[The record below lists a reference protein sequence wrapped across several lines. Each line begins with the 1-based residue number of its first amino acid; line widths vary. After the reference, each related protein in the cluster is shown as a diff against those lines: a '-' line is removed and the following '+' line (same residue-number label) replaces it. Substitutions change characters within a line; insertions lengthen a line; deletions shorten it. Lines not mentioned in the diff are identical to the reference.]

1 MKTSRSI
8 CLLAT
13 LLLVG
18 CSSTQSDW
26 EQARTRDTV
35 AAYRTFLDK
44 HPNTAQAVQARNRIQ
59 ALQDEQAWAQARQAH
74 TDEAFEA
81 YLRQQPSGMHIAE
94 AQGLIGASERSAAW
108 ILASSAGTTEA
119 LESFLEKYPRGREAK
134 QAKAE
139 LALIS
144 GYRVQLASFRSEK
157 QAEKTR
163 DLLQGKY
170 GDVLGSVVIVP
181 VSGTTANVHVVRS
194 APMGQDEAN
203 NACAKL
209 KKDHQICE
217 VIRDVNS

>member
-74 TDEAFEA
+74 TDEA
-81 YLRQQPSGMHIAE
+81 LR
-94 AQGLIGASERSAAW
+94 LICGNNPPGC
-108 ILASSAGTTEA
+108 IL
-119 LESFLEKYPRGREAK
+119 PRRRA
-134 QAKAE
+134 
-139 LALIS
+139 
-144 GYRVQLASFRSEK
+144 
-157 QAEKTR
+157 
-163 DLLQGKY
+163 
-170 GDVLGSVVIVP
+170 
-181 VSGTTANVHVVRS
+181 
-194 APMGQDEAN
+194 
-203 NACAKL
+203 
-209 KKDHQICE
+209 
-217 VIRDVNS
+217 